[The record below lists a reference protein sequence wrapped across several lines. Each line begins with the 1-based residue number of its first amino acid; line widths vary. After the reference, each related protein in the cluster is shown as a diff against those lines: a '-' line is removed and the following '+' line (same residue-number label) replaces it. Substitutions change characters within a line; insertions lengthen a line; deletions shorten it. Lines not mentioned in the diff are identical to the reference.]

1 MKVTSKFD
9 MKKVTFLDKVLVL
22 ALVLKF
28 IFRIHFNV
36 ERKVRNTEGFFLQFA
51 IPE

>member
-22 ALVLKF
+22 ALVRGVF
-28 IFRIHFNV
+28 STICNTRV
-36 ERKVRNTEGFFLQFA
+36 RPRKKIEMVMQILGS
-51 IPE
+51 